1 MKAIALIDGEHHP
14 TVVRDGLERTRAE
27 HDILAVLFC
36 GGSEKVSQGVLADP
50 AGIYGFDVTVVD
62 DPVAGL
68 AGLIEGLGP
77 QAVIDLADEPVLK
90 NQDKFDLASV
100 ALSRGVEFLGPGYTL
115 KPPSLQSIGDVPK
128 IAVIGT
134 GKRTGKTA
142 VAAHLAQLLKERGER
157 PVVVSMGRGGPA
169 QPQVIKSG
177 AGIGLQY
184 LIEIVR
190 AGGHA
195 ASDYIE
201 DAVLA
206 GVDTV
211 GCRRVGG
218 GLAGQPALSNV
229 VEGVEIAMG
238 LEPTIL
244 ILEGSGATLP
254 PVEAD
259 ATICVTS
266 APVAEEQA
274 LRYLGPLRLIRSDM
288 VVVTGAGPL
297 NADERIELKANLS
310 RWCQEDSVA
319 FCELKPEPTAPIGA
333 DARIAYFTTA
343 EGELQ
348 LDGYR
353 PLLYSNNLARR
364 GRLTQDLERAAGLGC
379 DTYIAELKAASVELV
394 GEAALARGVQM
405 AFVNNRPVGTGVDLD
420 RLLIEQFEQACG
432 RCH

>member
-1 MKAIALIDGEHHP
+1 M
-14 TVVRDGLERTRAE
+14 RDGLARAGAE
-27 HDILAVLFC
+27 HDIVAVLFC
-36 GGSEKVSQGVLADP
+36 GGSEKVSQEVFTDP
-50 AGIYGFDVTVVD
+50 ASFYGFDVTVAD

-77 QAVIDLADEPVLK
+77 EAVIDMADEPVLK
-90 NQDKFDLASV
+90 NQDKFDLASIT
-100 ALSRGVEFLGPGYTL
+100 LNSGVEFLGPGYRL
-115 KPPSLQSIGDVPK
+115 SPPPFQSIETNVPK

-142 VAAHLAQLLKERGER
+142 ITAHLAQLLKERGER

-177 AGIGLQY
+177 AGVDLQY
-184 LIEIVR
+184 LIEIAR

-218 GLAGQPALSNV
+218 GLAGQPSMSNV
-229 VEGVEIAMG
+229 VEGVEMAMG

-266 APVAEEQA
+266 APVAAEQA

-297 NADERIELKANLS
+297 NADERNELKARLS
-310 RWCQEDSVA
+310 RWCSKGTIA
-319 FCELKPEPTAPIGA
+319 FCELKPEPTVPIGA

-348 LDGYR
+348 LDGLK

-364 GRLTQDLERAAGLGC
+364 GRLTNDLERAAGLGC

-420 RLLIEQFEQACG
+420 RLLIEQFEEADG